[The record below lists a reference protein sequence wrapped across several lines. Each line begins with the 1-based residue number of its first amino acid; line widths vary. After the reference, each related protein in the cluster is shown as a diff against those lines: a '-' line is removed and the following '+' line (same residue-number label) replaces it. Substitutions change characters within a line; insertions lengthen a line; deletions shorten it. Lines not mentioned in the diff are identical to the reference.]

1 MLNALPP
8 FQCDLNAIFG
18 GLASRVPDGPPGYGE
33 FVFHQQIL
41 PVPPVSLTSDRI
53 VIRKGVHYYNSCY
66 RADGLETF
74 LSAQTSRELGLFL
87 LACGFHGP
95 GETTTLTLSHPE
107 SDIRRI
113 VVTAD
118 EVTLADL
125 PTGLSMKPF
134 ALQYFVAE
142 TEEHPWLH
150 DCCSHDLPRFALSN
164 AHNSIATDEQWR
176 ARDTIW
182 IEGFS
187 RGEFRFAELLLNAG
201 CSWNTVREYSLEGD
215 AGYRGVAPM
224 SAELR
229 IFLPGSHAWGWEGDE
244 IPIPDIGS

>member
-1 MLNALPP
+1 
-8 FQCDLNAIFG
+8 
-18 GLASRVPDGPPGYGE
+18 VPDGPPGYGE
-33 FVFHQQIL
+33 FVFHRQVL

-53 VIRKGVHYYNSCY
+53 VIRKGVHDYNSWY
-66 RADGLETF
+66 RADGLEMF

-95 GETTTLTLSHPE
+95 AQATTLTLSHPH
-107 SDIRRI
+107 SDIHRI

-118 EVTLADL
+118 QVTLVDP

-134 ALQYFVAE
+134 ALHYFVSD
-142 TEEHPWLH
+142 TQEHPWQH
-150 DCCSHDLPRFALSN
+150 DCCTHDLPRFALSN
-164 AHNSIATDEQWR
+164 EQNSIATDEQWR
-176 ARDTIW
+176 TRDTIW
-182 IEGFS
+182 IEKFS

-224 SAELR
+224 SAEFR
-229 IFLPGSHAWGWEGDE
+229 IFLPGSHAWGWDGDE
-244 IPIPDIGS
+244 IPVPDICS